1 MSPRS
6 SSARP
11 SSSTS
16 EGGAQSPSGSP
27 TAASAAVAPDGVA
40 AEVRSKPAPLT
51 HYQRKL
57 FVFLGVATFFEG
69 YDLFALAQIL
79 PNLRADLGLTS
90 AQGGLLV
97 AVANVG
103 TVLAYLLIYRA
114 DRWGRRR
121 VLTITIA
128 GYTFF
133 SFLTALSFDAWSFAI
148 FQLLAR
154 IFLIGEYAVAMVYAA
169 EEYPADRRGMVI
181 GVIQACS
188 SLGAIVCAGTVPL
201 LLETSLGWR
210 SVYLVGTIPLLIIAV
225 ARRSLRETERF
236 AREATGRDE
245 ASSFLRILRGPYRNR
260 VLQLGTIWALT
271 FVCTQNAVVFWK
283 EFALSERGLTDAQ
296 VGAMLTIASL
306 VSMPLVF
313 ASGKLLDLIGRRR
326 GAVVIFGVTTLGTI
340 ASYTLDSQAA
350 LTCALVLGILGTSAV
365 LPVLNAF
372 TTELFPTALRSEAFA
387 WSNNIIGR
395 SAYLLS
401 PVAIGLAAEAVGW
414 GSAVAAT
421 AVFPL
426 LALGLIVWLLP
437 ETGGRELEETSAL

>member
-1 MSPRS
+1 MS
-6 SSARP
+6 
-11 SSSTS
+11 T
-16 EGGAQSPSGSP
+16 GAGTPD
-27 TAASAAVAPDGVA
+27 ASAAARGVA
-40 AEVRSKPAPLT
+40 EAGAKVRGKPTPLT
-51 HYQRKL
+51 RYQRLL

-79 PNLRADLGLTS
+79 PNLRADLGLTT
-90 AQGGLLV
+90 AQGGVLV

-121 VLTITIA
+121 ILTITIT
-128 GYTFF
+128 GYTVF
-133 SFLTALSFDAWSFAI
+133 SFLTALSFDAWSFAL

-154 IFLIGEYAVAMVYAA
+154 IFLIGEYSVAMVYAA
-169 EEYPADRRGMVI
+169 EEYPADRRGTVI

-201 LLETSLGWR
+201 LLDTALGWR

-225 ARRSLRETERF
+225 ARRNLRETTRF
-236 AREATGRDE
+236 AREAPGDETGG
-245 ASSFLRILRGPYRNR
+245 FLRILRGPYRNR
-260 VLQLGTIWALT
+260 VLQLGAIWALT
-271 FVCTQNAVVFWK
+271 FVCTQNAVIFWK

-306 VSMPLVF
+306 VAMPLVF
-313 ASGKLLDLIGRRR
+313 ASGRLLDVIGRRR
-326 GAVVIFGVTTLGTI
+326 GAVVIFGLTATGTV
-340 ASYTLDSQAA
+340 ASYTLESETA
-350 LTCALVLGILGTSAV
+350 LTLALVLGILGTSAV

-401 PVAIGLAAEAVGW
+401 PVAIGLAAATVGW
-414 GSAVAAT
+414 GTAVAAT
-421 AVFPL
+421 AIFPL
-426 LALGLIVWLLP
+426 LALGLILLLLP
-437 ETGGRELEETSAL
+437 ETSGRELEETSAL

>member
-1 MSPRS
+1 VP
-6 SSARP
+6 AD
-11 SSSTS
+11 TTVAD
-16 EGGAQSPSGSP
+16 G
-27 TAASAAVAPDGVA
+27 TAARA
-40 AEVRSKPAPLT
+40 KPAPLT
-51 HYQRKL
+51 RYQRVL
-57 FVFLGVATFFEG
+57 FLFLGVATFFEG

-79 PNLRADLGLTS
+79 PNLRADLGLTT
-90 AQGGLLV
+90 AQGGVLV

-201 LLETSLGWR
+201 LLETPLGWR
-210 SVYLVGTIPLLIIAV
+210 SVYLVGTVPLLIIAV
-225 ARRSLRETERF
+225 ARRNLRETTRF
-236 AREATGRDE
+236 ARETAAEEGE
-245 ASSFLRILRGPYRNR
+245 ASFLRILRGPYRRR
-260 VLQLGTIWALT
+260 VFQLGTIWALT
-271 FVCTQNAVVFWK
+271 FICTQNAVVFWK

-313 ASGKLLDLIGRRR
+313 ASGKLLDVIGRRR
-326 GAVVIFGVTTLGTI
+326 GAAVIFGVTSAGTL
-340 ASYTLDSQAA
+340 ASYTLHSEAA
-350 LTCALVLGILGTSAV
+350 LTFALVLGILGTSAV

-372 TTELFPTALRSEAFA
+372 TTELFPTSLRSEAFA
-387 WSNNIIGR
+387 WSNNLIGR
-395 SAYLLS
+395 AAYLLS
-401 PVAIGLAAEAVGW
+401 PVAIGITADAVGW
-414 GSAVAAT
+414 GTAVSAT

-426 LALGLIVWLLP
+426 VALALILIWLP